1 MGVFP
6 EDVRV
11 LNLNSEVIHRFFLE
25 LFMVIFDF
33 LDYFRDLI
41 VDISFLTHLRAN
53 FFSRVH
59 DGCVVS
65 VSEMG
70 ADLRKRQIR

>member
-1 MGVFP
+1 MVVFP

-11 LNLNSEVIHRFFLE
+11 LNRNSGVIHRFFLE

-53 FFSRVH
+53 FLSRVH
-59 DGCVVS
+59 DRCVVP
-65 VSEMG
+65 VSKVS